1 MQNVLDILLERGFIE
16 KTTDET
22 ALREALSLPITCY
35 IGFDPTANS
44 LHVGN
49 LVPVMSLVHMQ
60 LNGHRPI
67 VIVGGGTGMVGDPS
81 GRSEMRKI
89 MTKEQIQDNLTALR
103 SQFARF
109 LDFDDDRALML
120 NNADWLTELNYVEFL
135 RDYGVHF
142 TVNRMLAAESY
153 RVRYESERG
162 LNLIEFNY
170 MLLQSYDYLH
180 LHREYGCVLQMGGSD
195 QWGNILA
202 GADLIRRTEGA
213 TVHAVT
219 SPLVTTASGAKM
231 GKTAAGAVWIDPERV
246 SPYEYYQY
254 WVNTDDRDVE
264 RFMGL
269 FTLLPMEEVRRLG
282 KLEGSDIREAKRI
295 LALETTKLAHGEE
308 AARGA
313 QQASDQLF
321 GASRGEADSVP
332 TTVLERRELR
342 EGIAAAELF
351 NRIGL
356 CASRGEARRLI
367 GQGGAYVN
375 DRRLDS
381 VEATIGDDDVLDGVV
396 MLRAGKKRYHRVTVE

>member
-1 MQNVLDILLERGFIE
+1 MQNVLDVLLERGFIE
-16 KTTDET
+16 KTTDEA
-22 ALREALSLPITCY
+22 ALRETLSRPTTCY
-35 IGFDPTANS
+35 IGFDPTADS

-60 LNGHRPI
+60 LHGHCPI
-67 VIVGGGTGMVGDPS
+67 VIVGGGTGLIGDPS
-81 GRSEMRKI
+81 GRSEMRRV
-89 MTKEQIQDNLTALR
+89 MTEEQIRDNLTFLR

-109 LDFDDDRALML
+109 LDFDEDKALML
-120 NNADWLTELNYVEFL
+120 NNADWLTKLNYIEFL

-153 RVRYESERG
+153 RVRYESEKG
-162 LNLIEFNY
+162 LNFIEFNY

-180 LHREYGCVLQMGGSD
+180 LYRAHGCTLQMGGSD

-213 TVHAVT
+213 IVHAAT
-219 SPLVTTASGAKM
+219 FPLVTTASGAKM

-264 RFMGL
+264 RFLGL
-269 FTLLPMEEVRRLG
+269 FTLLSMEEVRRLV
-282 KLEGSDIREAKRI
+282 KLEGSDIRQAKRV
-295 LALETTKLAHGEE
+295 LALETTKLAHGEKE
-308 AARGA
+308 ARSA

-332 TTVLERRELR
+332 TTIVEKSELR

-351 NRIGL
+351 CRTGL

-367 GQGGAYVN
+367 RQGGAYIN

-381 VEATIGDDDVLDGVV
+381 IEARIGDDDVRDG
-396 MLRAGKKRYHRVTVE
+396 MMLLRAGKKRYHRVTVK

>member
-1 MQNVLDILLERGFIE
+1 MQNVLDVLLERGFIE
-16 KTTDET
+16 KTTDEA
-22 ALREALSLPITCY
+22 ALRETLSRPTTCY
-35 IGFDPTANS
+35 IGFDPTADS

-60 LNGHRPI
+60 LHGHCPI
-67 VIVGGGTGMVGDPS
+67 VIVGGGTGLIGDPS
-81 GRSEMRKI
+81 GRSEMRRV
-89 MTKEQIQDNLTALR
+89 MTEEQIRDNLTFLR

-109 LDFDDDRALML
+109 LDFDEDKALML
-120 NNADWLTELNYVEFL
+120 NNADWLTKLNYIEFL

-153 RVRYESERG
+153 RVRYESEKG
-162 LNLIEFNY
+162 LNFIEFNY

-180 LHREYGCVLQMGGSD
+180 LYRAHGCALQMGGSD

-213 TVHAVT
+213 IVHAAT
-219 SPLVTTASGAKM
+219 FPLVTTASGAKM

-264 RFMGL
+264 RFLGL

-282 KLEGSDIREAKRI
+282 ELEGSDIRQAKRA
-295 LALETTKLAHGEE
+295 LALETTNLAHGEKE
-308 AARGA
+308 ARSA

-332 TTVLERRELR
+332 TTIVEKNELR

-351 NRIGL
+351 CRTGL

-367 GQGGAYVN
+367 RQGGAYVN

-381 VEATIGDDDVLDGVV
+381 IETRIGDDDVRDG
-396 MLRAGKKRYHRVTVE
+396 MMLLRAGKKRYHRVTVK

>member
-1 MQNVLDILLERGFIE
+1 MQNVLDVLLERGFIE
-16 KTTDET
+16 KTTDEA
-22 ALREALSLPITCY
+22 ALRETLSRPTTCY
-35 IGFDPTANS
+35 IGFDPTADS

-60 LNGHRPI
+60 LHGHCPI
-67 VIVGGGTGMVGDPS
+67 VIVGGGTGLIGDPS
-81 GRSEMRKI
+81 GRSEMRRV
-89 MTKEQIQDNLTALR
+89 MTEEQIRDNLTFLR

-109 LDFDDDRALML
+109 LDFDEDKALML
-120 NNADWLTELNYVEFL
+120 NNADWLTKLNYIEFL

-153 RVRYESERG
+153 RVRYESEKG
-162 LNLIEFNY
+162 LNFIEFNY

-180 LHREYGCVLQMGGSD
+180 LYRAHGCALQMGGSD

-213 TVHAVT
+213 IVHAAT
-219 SPLVTTASGAKM
+219 FPLVTTASGAKM

-264 RFMGL
+264 RFLGL
-269 FTLLPMEEVRRLG
+269 FTLLSMEEVRRLV
-282 KLEGSDIREAKRI
+282 KLEGSDIRQAKRV
-295 LALETTKLAHGEE
+295 LALETTKLAHGEKE
-308 AARGA
+308 ARSA

-332 TTVLERRELR
+332 TTIVEKSELR

-351 NRIGL
+351 CRTGL

-367 GQGGAYVN
+367 RQGGAYIN

-381 VEATIGDDDVLDGVV
+381 IEARIGDDDVRDG
-396 MLRAGKKRYHRVTVE
+396 MMLLRAGKKRYHRVTVK